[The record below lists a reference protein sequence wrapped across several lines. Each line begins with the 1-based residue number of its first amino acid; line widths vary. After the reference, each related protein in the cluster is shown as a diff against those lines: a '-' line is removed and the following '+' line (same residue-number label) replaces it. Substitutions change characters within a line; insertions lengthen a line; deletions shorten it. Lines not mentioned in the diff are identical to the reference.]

1 MTRKRE
7 LAREILHEVLEKV
20 DSRMMVKTI
29 LLEEVGKVGGRAAA
43 EDSMEAVLSVAWTII

>member
-20 DSRMMVKTI
+20 DSRMMVKTM